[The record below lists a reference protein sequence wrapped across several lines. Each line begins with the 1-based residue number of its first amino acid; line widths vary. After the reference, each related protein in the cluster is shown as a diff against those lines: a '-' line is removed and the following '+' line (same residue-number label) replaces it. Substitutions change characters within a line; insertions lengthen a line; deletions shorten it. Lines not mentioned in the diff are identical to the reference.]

1 MLKENKKL
9 DIDYIL
15 KDLDKYK
22 LKWRGWVW
30 REYLENF
37 EMGFFKYKDC
47 IKFLK
52 KSVGLLLFK
61 YFNNIDF

>member
-22 LKWRGWVW
+22 PKEEVGFGESIWKILKW
-30 REYLENF
+30 
-37 EMGFFKYKDC
+37 D
-47 IKFLK
+47 
-52 KSVGLLLFK
+52 LL
-61 YFNNIDF
+61 NIETVQNL

>member
-22 LKWRGWVW
+22 PKRRGWVW
-30 REYLENF
+30 REHLENL
-37 EMGFFKYKDC
+37 EMGPLN
-47 IKFLK
+47 IKTVQNLK
-52 KSVGLLLFK
+52 EECRAT
-61 YFNNIDF
+61 II

>member
-22 LKWRGWVW
+22 PKRRGWVW
-30 REYLENF
+30 REHLENL
-37 EMGFFKYKDC
+37 EMGPLN
-47 IKFLK
+47 IKTVQNL
-52 KSVGLLLFK
+52 
-61 YFNNIDF
+61 